1 MKSIYGLALAATV
14 LFSCQQPPQK
24 TEEAAPVKS
33 AGDIVIETIMNR
45 RSIRSYKPDQ
55 IKDEE
60 LDQIIRCGINAPS
73 ARNLQAWEIRVV
85 QKPEIFHPISE
96 KLYGAPTV
104 IVVAN
109 DTKNPYSPVDCGL
122 LAENILLSAEAMNIG
137 TCVIANVI
145 PFLKSREGKDALAQ
159 LNLPEGYAPLFT
171 IAAGYKNEQPEA
183 KPRIAEKVQVI
194 K

>member
-1 MKSIYGLALAATV
+1 MKQFSLLILCAAA
-14 LFSCQQPPQK
+14 LFSCRQPLQK
-24 TEEAAPVKS
+24 TDEVETKTTK
-33 AGDIVIETIMNR
+33 DIVIETIMSR
-45 RSIRSYKPDQ
+45 RSIRSYLPEQ

-60 LDQIIRCGINAPS
+60 LNQIIRCAINAPS
-73 ARNLQAWEIRVV
+73 ARNSQSWEVRVV
-85 QKPEIFHPISE
+85 QKPEILQAVSD

-104 IVVAN
+104 IVVAS
-109 DTKNPYSPVDCGL
+109 DKSNPYSAVDCGL
-122 LAENILLSAEAMNIG
+122 FAQNALLAAEALNIG

-145 PFLKSREGKDALAQ
+145 PFFSSPEGKDALAQ

-171 IAAGYKNEQPEA
+171 IAVGYKNEQPEA